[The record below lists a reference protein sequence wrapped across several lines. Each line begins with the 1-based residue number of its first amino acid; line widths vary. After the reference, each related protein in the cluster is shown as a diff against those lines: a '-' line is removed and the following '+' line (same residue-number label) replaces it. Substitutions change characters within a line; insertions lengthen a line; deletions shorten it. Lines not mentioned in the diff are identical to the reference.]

1 MIFGDYATYWWCCDV
16 MLILLFN
23 KIRYVVFIYIYMK
36 NRDLLVKYII
46 LRGGVIFINRDSSE
60 GW

>member
-1 MIFGDYATYWWCCDV
+1 V

-36 NRDLLVKYII
+36 NKYLLVKIYI
-46 LRGGVIFINRDSSE
+46 LRGGVIFINRDSCE
-60 GW
+60 G